1 MAKIAPQLP
10 IEVDSETGVWTS
22 DALPMLYVPRH
33 FFVNNHM
40 GIEEVLG
47 ADAYAEILYKAG
59 YKSAWH
65 WCEKEAECHGLE
77 GVAVFEHY
85 MKRLSQRGWGLFKI
99 QDIDLDKGTASV
111 KLEHSAMSTARS
123 AARSITCSPAGLPAP
138 WTRSSKP
145 VAARFALW
153 PNKSTEAPKRA
164 TMTACSP
171 SSRCKPRTVKWLSK
185 QCSSRSR
192 SAN

>member
-10 IEVDSETGVWTS
+10 IEVDSETGIWTS

-65 WCEKEAECHGLE
+65 WCETVSYTHLT
-77 GVAVFEHY
+77 
-85 MKRLSQRGWGLFKI
+85 LPTS
-99 QDIDLDKGTASV
+99 DLV
-111 KLEHSAMSTARS
+111 
-123 AARSITCSPAGLPAP
+123 
-138 WTRSSKP
+138 
-145 VAARFALW
+145 
-153 PNKSTEAPKRA
+153 
-164 TMTACSP
+164 
-171 SSRCKPRTVKWLSK
+171 
-185 QCSSRSR
+185 
-192 SAN
+192 

>member
-59 YKSAWH
+59 
-65 WCEKEAECHGLE
+65 LQ
-77 GVAVFEHY
+77 V
-85 MKRLSQRGWGLFKI
+85 RL
-99 QDIDLDKGTASV
+99 
-111 KLEHSAMSTARS
+111 
-123 AARSITCSPAGLPAP
+123 
-138 WTRSSKP
+138 
-145 VAARFALW
+145 AL
-153 PNKSTEAPKRA
+153 
-164 TMTACSP
+164 
-171 SSRCKPRTVKWLSK
+171 V
-185 QCSSRSR
+185 
-192 SAN
+192 